1 MVRDWNRY
9 QLRQP
14 ARDQY
19 WVRTDAGEYLLLD
32 AADRLILD
40 LMR

>member
-1 MVRDWNRY
+1 VVRDWNRY

-32 AADRLILD
+32 AANRLILD